1 MRQTMRIGPGS
12 TTPMVRI
19 LLIAN
24 GAVFLFQMLLGIFMQ
39 INKLGSP
46 AWFIYYFALIPKLV
60 VESGFV
66 WQLITY
72 QFLHGG
78 FFHILINM
86 LILWMFGVELE
97 RAWGAISFLR
107 FYLVCG
113 VAAGVSMV
121 IFNYGQMPTVG
132 ASGAILGLLG
142 AFATYWPERDVYVM
156 GIIPMKVKHFVLMVG
171 IISLL
176 AGLFETSIFEPK
188 LRIAHMAHLGGLLMG
203 LFYCRF
209 GNPQNPLLGPVSRWL
224 GRRKTKKKRKEWE
237 ETQKNR
243 DDLMEEADNILDRM
257 QNKTWEN
264 VTDSDKERIQ
274 EISNELKGFLDN
286 Q

>member
-1 MRQTMRIGPGS
+1 M
-12 TTPMVRI
+12 

-39 INKLGSP
+39 INNMGSP
-46 AWFIYYFALIPKLV
+46 DWFIYYFALIPELV

-86 LILWMFGVELE
+86 FILWMFGVELE

-107 FYLVCG
+107 FYLLCG

-121 IFNYGQMPTVG
+121 LFNYGPMPTVG

-142 AFATYWPERDVYVM
+142 AYATYWPERDVYLW
-156 GIIPMKVKHFVLMVG
+156 GIIPMKVKHFVLMIG

-176 AGLFETSIFEPK
+176 AGISETNAG
-188 LRIAHMAHLGGLLMG
+188 IAHMAHLGGLLMG

-224 GRRKTKKKRKEWE
+224 GRRKTNKKRKEWE
-237 ETQKNR
+237 ETQKKR

-274 EISNELKGFLDN
+274 EISEELKDFLNN